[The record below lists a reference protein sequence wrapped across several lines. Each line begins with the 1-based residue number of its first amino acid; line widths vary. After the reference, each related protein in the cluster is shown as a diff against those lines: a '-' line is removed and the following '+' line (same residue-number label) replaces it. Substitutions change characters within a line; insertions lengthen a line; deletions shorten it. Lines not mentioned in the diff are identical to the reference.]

1 MTSNPPARTWY
12 KSSRSE
18 TSKQCVEVYH
28 DTGRVGVRDSADHG
42 EGPELWFPSAAWD
55 DFLAS
60 RIWVR

>member
-1 MTSNPPARTWY
+1 MISDPRVRTWY

-28 DTGRVGVRDSADHG
+28 DTHQVGVRDSKDHG
-42 EGPELWFPSAAWD
+42 AGPELWFAGEAWD

-60 RIWVR
+60 GIWKR